1 VSRSLTHKLACVTAK
16 RTAHERLPEVLAAA
30 VRVFARDGYRSAHMS
45 DVAREAGLS
54 EAAIYRYVD
63 SKEVLFALA
72 IRHALLLEPL
82 PPTGE
87 AHEAHEAHEAPAA
100 GEPATEFPLKAPS
113 LDEMIHQAREF
124 VAAEVPF
131 GSLADALLVTDPQAL
146 DDPAGELESITRELF
161 GLEELTAQAAD
172 MIERSARELPEL
184 ADLLNTGLRRPVLD
198 ALTRYLDSRT
208 KAGKLRA
215 TPDTAATARLV
226 LETLTWFARHRHSD
240 PYGAAIPASLA
251 QDTAV
256 DALLHA
262 LVPPLYLTT
271 SLYPITPDYLTTPT
285 DPATPNDP
293 TTQPLQERF

>member
-1 VSRSLTHKLACVTAK
+1 VTAK
-16 RTAHERLPEVLAAA
+16 RSAHQRFPEVIAAA

-54 EAAIYRYVD
+54 EAALYRYVD
-63 SKEVLFALA
+63 GKEGLFVLS

-82 PPTGE
+82 PGEGDPAGAFPVTG
-87 AHEAHEAHEAPAA
+87 
-100 GEPATEFPLKAPS
+100 PS
-113 LDEMIHQAREF
+113 LAEMIRQAREF

-131 GSLADALLVTDPQAL
+131 GALARALRQDAPGGPADGG
-146 DDPAGELESITRELF
+146 DPAAELQLIMRELF
-161 GLEELTAQAAD
+161 TLEEQTAVAAD

-198 ALTRYLDSRT
+198 ALTQYLASRA
-208 KAGKLRA
+208 KSGRLRQ

-240 PYGAAIPASLA
+240 PYGAAIPPGLA
-251 QDTAV
+251 QETAI

-262 LVPPLYLTT
+262 LVAPAYL
-271 SLYPITPDYLTTPT
+271 
-285 DPATPNDP
+285 NRE
-293 TTQPLQERF
+293 ERP